1 VMSSDPQSGWFGRL
15 REFWSLWLFSEASGR
30 VFRNPDLLLDRGHS
44 FGSTLSDAD
53 KRALIEFVKT
63 F

>member
-1 VMSSDPQSGWFGRL
+1 MDPQAGWVDRL
-15 REFWSLWLFSEASGR
+15 REFWSLWLFSDAPGR
-30 VFRNPDLLLDRGHS
+30 VFRNPDLLLDRGHM
-44 FGSTLSDAD
+44 FGAGLSDAD